1 MRRPTDCTLR
11 RRRARHRR
19 DRDAQLLLLNNR
31 PERSRPGSSFQL
43 APVEPDVRSPAT
55 LAMEPFRAP
64 LHALAPRR
72 SAVASLYRSGLRAR
86 RRGRSLIIAHDETFR
101 TAFGTRGAFRGN
113 G

>member
-1 MRRPTDCTLR
+1 
-11 RRRARHRR
+11 
-19 DRDAQLLLLNNR
+19 
-31 PERSRPGSSFQL
+31 
-43 APVEPDVRSPAT
+43 VRSPAT

-101 TAFGTRGAFRGN
+101 TAFSERAGPFAATVRQSVRKRRF
-113 G
+113 